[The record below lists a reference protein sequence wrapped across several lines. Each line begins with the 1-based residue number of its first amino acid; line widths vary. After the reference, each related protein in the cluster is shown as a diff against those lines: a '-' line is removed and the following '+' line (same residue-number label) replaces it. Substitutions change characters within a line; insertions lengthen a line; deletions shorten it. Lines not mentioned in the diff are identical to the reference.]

1 MLRTS
6 WDFFFPPQNKSI
18 SKKNLNMNML
28 LKFVVD
34 FILLPDPN
42 VEFRAIGSVEL
53 IQNRGEVE
61 Q

>member
-1 MLRTS
+1 
-6 WDFFFPPQNKSI
+6 
-18 SKKNLNMNML
+18 MNML